1 MLNSETDVQLTA
13 RSKGSLGGLGL
24 EEASV
29 PQLI

>member
-1 MLNSETDVQLTA
+1 MLNSETDVQLPA
-13 RSKGSLGGLGL
+13 RSEASLAGLGL